1 LWYRAPEL
9 LLGTQFYSTPVD
21 IWSVGCIF
29 AEMVLRKPIFPGDSE
44 IDQLFRIF
52 RTMGTPDDEMW
63 PGVTKL
69 PDFKSTFPKWPQQ
82 NLASILKTIE
92 PSGIELL
99 QMMLVYEPQRRISAM
114 NAKLHPYFLK
124 KI

>member
-1 LWYRAPEL
+1 
-9 LLGTQFYSTPVD
+9 
-21 IWSVGCIF
+21 
-29 AEMVLRKPIFPGDSE
+29 
-44 IDQLFRIF
+44 
-52 RTMGTPDDEMW
+52 MGTPDDEMW

-99 QMMLVYEPQRRISAM
+99 QVSCYKCVWVCGWVYYECMHAHPFLFALLMLCCRIE
-114 NAKLHPYFLK
+114 KLCVTKVMLSDTSIMCF
-124 KI
+124 